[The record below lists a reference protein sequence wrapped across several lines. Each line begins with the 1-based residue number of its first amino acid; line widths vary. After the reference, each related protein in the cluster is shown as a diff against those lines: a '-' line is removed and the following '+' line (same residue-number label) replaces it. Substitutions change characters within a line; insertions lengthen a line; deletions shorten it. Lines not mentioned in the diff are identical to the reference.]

1 MPRGYRWMFWL
12 TGLPGWMRFGF
23 SPGWGA
29 LPPAAQYLMST
40 GQLPQF
46 MSFLQPYSPVSA
58 PSMRAEDE
66 LRILKERA
74 EILERELREIRR
86 RIEELKRS
94 ESE

>member
-23 SPGWGA
+23 SPGWGG
-29 LPPAAQYLMST
+29 LPPAAQYLIST

-46 MSFLQPYSPVSA
+46 MSFLQSYSPMGA
-58 PSMRAEDE
+58 WMREEDE
-66 LRILKERA
+66 IRMLRERA
-74 EILERELREIRR
+74 EALERELREIRR

-94 ESE
+94 EEE